1 MFWKRRNTGGMA
13 LCCLAA
19 LLLTLGLGLRT
30 AADGAVGTATSQ
42 TAASSTLPGS
52 GSLTD
57 PPSHSEET
65 ATPDTHP
72 EETTTPDTHPEE
84 TTESDA
90 TEVDSTSVT
99 AQDIPTTAG
108 QSRGPISPRTGR
120 ILRGTALACF
130 LLGGALALLAVL
142 FLPAAGAGPGIGP
155 DGALTGVGL
164 FLLLFLQDPSSF
176 SLLPLTWGELGR
188 GLLFCWLPLT
198 ALLLGCRE
206 LRRWLRVRL
215 SPGWSWIH
223 RVWARVAPGP
233 GSYAAGL
240 LATSLGIVLISAV
253 LALAPAWP
261 VQGQAL
267 GGGAV
272 LAASCLPALICFAR
286 FCRDMD
292 RLSRQIRDL
301 SLGGEIPTESGPFQ
315 TERAALASLQ
325 KNHQEAVEAAVKSER
340 FKVDLIA
347 NVSHDLRTPLTAI
360 LGYAEL
366 LQSERL
372 SPEGQSQLEKLANRA
387 GYMTGL
393 VDSIFELTKVSSGA
407 APANMRDID
416 LIRLLEQTLGLYDDR
431 LREANLSVRRHY
443 CAEQL
448 PLRTDGTRLHQV
460 LANLLG
466 NCAKYALPG
475 TRIHLTVTEDD
486 QTASVRLTNIASY
499 EMDFTPEE
507 ITQRFARG
515 DKARSTPGSGLGL
528 AIAQTYTA
536 SLGGEFTVAVD
547 GDQFSATVRLPKR

>member
-30 AADGAVGTATSQ
+30 AADGAVGTTTSQ
-42 TAASSTLPGS
+42 TAASSTQPGS
-52 GSLTD
+52 SFATES
-57 PPSHSEET
+57 PTHSEDTT
-65 ATPDTHP
+65 APDTHP
-72 EETTTPDTHPEE
+72 EDTTAP
-84 TTESDA
+84 DA
-90 TEVDSTSVT
+90 TGVDSTSVT
-99 AQDIPTTAG
+99 AQEVPTTAG
-108 QSRGPISPRTGR
+108 QGRDHISPQTGR

-130 LLGGALALLAVL
+130 LLGGVLACLAVL

-164 FLLLFLQDPSSF
+164 FLLLFSQDPSSF

-188 GLLFCWLPLT
+188 GLLFCWLPLA

-215 SPGWSWIH
+215 SPDWSWIH
-223 RVWARVAPGP
+223 RVWVRVAPGP

-240 LATSLGIVLISAV
+240 LATSLGTVLIAAV

-261 VQGQAL
+261 VSGQAL

-272 LAASCLPALICFAR
+272 LAASCLPALWCFAR
-286 FCRDMD
+286 FCRGMD

-301 SLGGEIPTESGPFQ
+301 SLGGEVPTAPGPFQ
-315 TERAALASLQ
+315 SEREALAALQQRQA
-325 KNHQEAVEAAVKSER
+325 EAVEAAVKSER

-372 SPEGQSQLEKLANRA
+372 SPEGQSQLEKLTSRA

-407 APANMRDID
+407 APANMQSID

-475 TRIHLTVTEDD
+475 TRIHLTVTEDE
-486 QTASVRLTNIASY
+486 QTASVRLTNIAAY

-536 SLGGEFTVAVD
+536 SLGGEFTVGVD
-547 GDQFSATVRLPKR
+547 GDQFSATVRLPKTERNL

>member
-30 AADGAVGTATSQ
+30 AADGAVGTTTSQ
-42 TAASSTLPGS
+42 TAVSSTPPES
-52 GSLTD
+52 GFFTE
-57 PPSHSEET
+57 PPTHSEDTT
-65 ATPDTHP
+65 APDTHP
-72 EETTTPDTHPEE
+72 EETATP
-84 TTESDA
+84 DA
-90 TEVDSTSVT
+90 TEVDYTSVT
-99 AQDIPTTAG
+99 AQDIPTAVG
-108 QSRGPISPRTGR
+108 QGRDPISPRTGR

-130 LLGGALALLAVL
+130 LLGGVLALLAVL

-155 DGALTGVGL
+155 DGALAGVGL
-164 FLLLFLQDPSSF
+164 FILLFLQDPSSF

-215 SPGWSWIH
+215 SPDWSWIH

-240 LATSLGIVLISAV
+240 LATALGTVLTAAV

-261 VQGQAL
+261 VPGQAL

-272 LAASCLPALICFAR
+272 LAASCLPAMWCFAR
-286 FCRDMD
+286 FCRGMD
-292 RLSRQIRDL
+292 LLSRQIRDL
-301 SLGGEIPTESGPFQ
+301 PLGKDVSTEAGPFQ
-315 TERAALASLQ
+315 SEREALAALQQRQA
-325 KNHQEAVEAAVKSER
+325 EAVETAVKSER

-372 SPEGQSQLEKLANRA
+372 SPEGQSQLEKLTSRA

-407 APANMRDID
+407 APANMQNID

-475 TRIHLTVTEDD
+475 TRVHLTVTEDD

-547 GDQFSATVRLPKR
+547 GDQFSATVRLPKTERNL